1 MEFSRGGVSNAVI
14 SAISN
19 KTHAGTAVL
28 SIFIRLSLDVECKTS
43 FRYRGSPF
51 LRKFLPKMLFMTA
64 PY

>member
-1 MEFSRGGVSNAVI
+1 MYGVFSWRGKQCSYF
-14 SAISN
+14 SYFQQD
-19 KTHAGTAVL
+19 TGTAVL
-28 SIFIRLSLDVECKTS
+28 SIFIRLGLDVECKAS